1 MHVALYARVSTA
13 DKDQNPETQLR
24 PLREHLLHLQGA
36 TDAGAFVDH
45 ASADNLRG
53 RKEWRRLL
61 GVFAYPP
68 KKVHCGD
75 RESAA
80 AAPPQGGVAGAGWP
94 GAPPWSGATPAR

>member
-13 DKDQNPETQLR
+13 DKHPQAGTRNPETQLR

-61 GVFAYPP
+61 ELARRHQVDLIVVWKLIGP
-68 KKVHCGD
+68 
-75 RESAA
+75 SAPCWTA
-80 AAPPQGGVAGAGWP
+80 
-94 GAPPWSGATPAR
+94 PARCRP